1 MHKNG
6 GLPRITLTAHS
17 LVKAISYTKSRYTSR
32 GPERGNLTDLLSAEE
47 TLKLQIGRSSR
58 IE

>member
-1 MHKNG
+1 MQKNG
-6 GLPRITLTAHS
+6 SLPRVTLTARS
-17 LVKAISYTKSRYTSR
+17 LVKAISYTKSRYISR

-47 TLKLQIGRSSR
+47 TLKVQIGRSSR